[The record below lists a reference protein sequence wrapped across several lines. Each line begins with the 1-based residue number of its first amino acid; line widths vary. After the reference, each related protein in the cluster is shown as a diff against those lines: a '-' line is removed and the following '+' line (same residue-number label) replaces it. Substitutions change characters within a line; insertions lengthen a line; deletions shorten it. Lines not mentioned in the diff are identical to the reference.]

1 MLFDETTICEVCK
14 EADCR
19 CILYKCPCG
28 RLELNCKWPVD
39 ENCPCR
45 ICDELSVNCSCHK
58 PLERKDEE

>member
-19 CILYKCPCG
+19 CTLYKCPCG

-39 ENCPCR
+39 KNCPCR